1 MRAHSRHART
11 TLFTRGP
18 TECAA
23 CHWVR
28 RWLERHDVGVREAD
42 IVRDGTARAELQRL
56 TNADLPVPTVA
67 LPDGRVV
74 VWPGPATLQALF
86 GGHRGHDE

>member
-1 MRAHSRHART
+1 MSRRPRSA

-18 TECAA
+18 AACAT

-28 RWLERHDVGVREAD
+28 RWLERHGVAVQERD
-42 IVRDGTARAELQRL
+42 ITANSAARDRLERL
-56 TNADLPVPTVA
+56 TNADLPVPTLL

-74 VWPGPATLQALF
+74 VWPGPATLEALF
-86 GGHRGHDE
+86 GNKVRRSV